1 MSKFEHSVLNSAQD
15 FVNDPDYSTSATIEQ
30 LLEMHKYNYQY
41 SKIGNDE
48 LFEILLQEV
57 TNYKLLIAS
66 IDGHIKRKET
76 PFARQKIKDAKAA
89 TKAIID
95 SAQKFLEKIN

>member
-1 MSKFEHSVLNSAQD
+1 MSKFEHSVLRCAQE
-15 FVNDPDYSTSATIEQ
+15 FVDEADYSTSATIGQ

-41 SKIGNDE
+41 SKIENE
-48 LFEILLQEV
+48 QLFERLLQEV
-57 TNYKLLIAS
+57 TNYKQLIAS

-76 PFARQKIKDAKAA
+76 PFARQKIKDAKQA
-89 TKAIID
+89 THAIIE